1 MKKSI
6 LFFLLGTSVM
16 LSAQITLTKAAN
28 DPVSG
33 DIVNYNQL
41 NGTVDNSATG
51 ANVTFSNGSLTMGA
65 SSQTT
70 YSVPTSTEITTFPGS
85 TIKMVDGTNTIY
97 YKASATKLE
106 ITGIV
111 NPQATLNFNVDN
123 GTYNNYPTAYG
134 PAQNDTAKGTFTSS
148 VANGLFS
155 GTLATQADAY
165 GTLIIGNQTYSNVL
179 RVRYTQN
186 FNLYS
191 SFDVIYSNPIG
202 TVTNTAYAYYNASHR
217 YALLSTT
224 NGNIS
229 VPLLGINQST
239 SSAQALSETF
249 LAVSNATKKENLV
262 VYPNPAKDFIGF
274 KGNTDNYSKANIY
287 SLDGKLVK
295 TSEIQSGN
303 IQISDLPPAS
313 YFIEI
318 NGKNNADK
326 KNTKFIKK

>member
-1 MKKSI
+1 MKKSV
-6 LFFLLGTSVM
+6 LFLLGASAM
-16 LSAQITLTKAAN
+16 LSAQITLTKTAN

-33 DIVNYNQL
+33 DVINYNQL
-41 NGTVDNSATG
+41 NGSVDNSATG

-70 YSVPTSTEITTFPGS
+70 YSVPTSAEITTFPGS
-85 TIKMVDGTNTIY
+85 TIKMVDGATTIY
-97 YKASATKLE
+97 YKATATKLE

-123 GTYNNYPTAYG
+123 GTYNNYPTTYG
-134 PAQNDTAKGTFTSS
+134 PAQNDTAKGTFSSS

-165 GTLIIGNQTYSNVL
+165 GTLIIGNKTYNNVL
-179 RVRYTQN
+179 RVKYTQN

-202 TVTNTAYAYYNASHR
+202 TVTNTAYAYYDASHR
-217 YALLSTT
+217 YALLSTSS
-224 NGNIS
+224 GNIS

-249 LAVSNATKKENLV
+249 LSISNAVKKENLI
-262 VYPNPAKDFIGF
+262 VYPNPAQDYIGF
-274 KGNTDNYSKANIY
+274 KGNTDNYNRANIY

-295 TSEIQSGN
+295 TAEVKSGN

-313 YFIEI
+313 YFIEMSE
-318 NGKNNADK
+318 KNTAEK
-326 KNTKFIKK
+326 KNAKFIKK

>member
-1 MKKSI
+1 MKKSV
-6 LFFLLGTSVM
+6 LFLLGASAM
-16 LSAQITLTKAAN
+16 LSAQITLTKTAN

-33 DIVNYNQL
+33 DVINYNQL
-41 NGTVDNSATG
+41 NGSVDNSATG

-70 YSVPTSTEITTFPGS
+70 YSVPTSAEITTFPGS
-85 TIKMVDGTNTIY
+85 TIKMVDGATTIY
-97 YKASATKLE
+97 YKATATKLE

-123 GTYNNYPTAYG
+123 GTYNNYPTTYG
-134 PAQNDTAKGTFTSS
+134 PAQNDTAKGTFSSS

-165 GTLIIGNQTYSNVL
+165 GTLIIGNKTYNNVL
-179 RVRYTQN
+179 RVKYTQS

-202 TVTNTAYAYYNASHR
+202 TVTNTAYAYYDASHR
-217 YALLSTT
+217 YALLSTSS
-224 NGNIS
+224 GNIS

-249 LAVSNATKKENLV
+249 LAVNNAVKKENLV

-295 TSEIQSGN
+295 TAEVKSGN

-313 YFIEI
+313 YFIEMSE
-318 NGKNNADK
+318 KNTAEK
-326 KNTKFIKK
+326 KNAKFIKK